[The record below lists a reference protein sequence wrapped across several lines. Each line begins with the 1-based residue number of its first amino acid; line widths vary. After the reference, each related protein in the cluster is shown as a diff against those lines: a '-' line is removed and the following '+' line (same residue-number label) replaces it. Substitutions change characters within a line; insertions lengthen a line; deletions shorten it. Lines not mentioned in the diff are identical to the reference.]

1 MKNTGIWIDSR
12 EARIIQVVDGRQI
25 SLNRMFSG
33 LNMREHFEGE
43 VSRKVKRGF
52 TGFDYERPQRNRH
65 GQSLK
70 QFCQAVGRV
79 IGTSD
84 YIYILGPAQ
93 TKLVLEK
100 ELRESNSKA
109 RILGVDACDK
119 LSDNK
124 LIEKVK
130 GYFNTHLPSKK
141 QKVKKKSTVTA

>member
-12 EARIIQVVDGRQI
+12 EARIVQVVDGRQI

-33 LNMREHFEGE
+33 LNIREHFEGE

-52 TGFDYERPQRNRH
+52 TGFDYERQQRNRH

-70 QFCQAVGRV
+70 QFCQAVVRV
-79 IGTSD
+79 VGTSD
-84 YIYILGPAQ
+84 NVYLLGPAQ

-130 GYFNTHLPSKK
+130 GYFNTHLESTK
-141 QKVKKKSTVTA
+141 QKGKKKVAAEA